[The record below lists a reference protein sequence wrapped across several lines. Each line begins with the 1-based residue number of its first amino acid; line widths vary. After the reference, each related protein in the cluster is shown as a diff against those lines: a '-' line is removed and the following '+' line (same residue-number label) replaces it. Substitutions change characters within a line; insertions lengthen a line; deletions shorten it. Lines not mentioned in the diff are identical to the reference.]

1 MQYKRNYR
9 PPSEASHVTFSM
21 WADQN
26 QDRAFGGKL
35 EWAKSPFMSQFKEL
49 RSVLHLGFRVSWASA
64 RVGISRR
71 EGGN

>member
-35 EWAKSPFMSQFKEL
+35 EWAKSPFTSQFKEL
-49 RSVLHLGFRVSWASA
+49 RWVAV
-64 RVGISRR
+64 
-71 EGGN
+71 